1 MHCACALMCVY
12 SLTGAWWSPGKEGG
26 SGCCRGSCSG
36 RRRASFNNSTRF
48 LSCPLQSK
56 ISLFAKF
63 LHFSN
68 GFPRLTHTNIALPE
82 PEIIAQYFCQD
93 QTGVRTA
100 QYVGWQKKNKS
111 PMSRCFS
118 LFSLDWLLHQRQLC
132 LLKFL
137 RSQFVPKGSSGED
150 SRRPNN
156 CICDQMSSGCI
167 QSHNVDV
174 QDVCV
179 WWRSCVQDP
188 AEQDRARSKHEVSVL
203 LGGQDVCW
211 SFLLWKPTDIWHSRG
226 RSLEPWCLTSGKSC
240 FTYKHK
246 NLQTSAVSRLSNR
259 LWFISFAAL

>member
-132 LLKFL
+132 LLKFQSLTVCTKRFFWWRFTEAEQLYL
-137 RSQFVPKGSSGED
+137 RS
-150 SRRPNN
+150 
-156 CICDQMSSGCI
+156 
-167 QSHNVDV
+167 DV
-174 QDVCV
+174 
-179 WWRSCVQDP
+179 
-188 AEQDRARSKHEVSVL
+188 
-203 LGGQDVCW
+203 
-211 SFLLWKPTDIWHSRG
+211 IWMHS
-226 RSLEPWCLTSGKSC
+226 EP
-240 FTYKHK
+240 
-246 NLQTSAVSRLSNR
+246 
-259 LWFISFAAL
+259 

>member
-68 GFPRLTHTNIALPE
+68 GFPRLTHTNIALPK

-100 QYVGWQKKNKS
+100 QYVGWHKKKQITHVT
-111 PMSRCFS
+111 
-118 LFSLDWLLHQRQLC
+118 LFFIIFTWLTAPSATALLVKIPPLTVCTKRFFRWRFTEAEQLY
-132 LLKFL
+132 L
-137 RSQFVPKGSSGED
+137 RS
-150 SRRPNN
+150 
-156 CICDQMSSGCI
+156 
-167 QSHNVDV
+167 DV
-174 QDVCV
+174 I
-179 WWRSCVQDP
+179 WMH
-188 AEQDRARSKHEVSVL
+188 SK
-203 LGGQDVCW
+203 
-211 SFLLWKPTDIWHSRG
+211 P
-226 RSLEPWCLTSGKSC
+226 
-240 FTYKHK
+240 
-246 NLQTSAVSRLSNR
+246 
-259 LWFISFAAL
+259 